1 MKWQNV
7 PAQHTDAWAEIFGEN
22 LCVPDLIRPC
32 PICGCADLHRYYD
45 GGNGPITITL
55 ENTFKG
61 YGDLWEWCSNCG
73 HYLHFSCLVPLG
85 WNTYLEFD
93 ASKLTPSPEALQQA
107 LDKKRASLQKKPE
120 KMADFLQLISRPS
133 AAYEEGLRFFRGK
146 GMLNEA
152 LQQLARDLKA
162 QGIDYAVIGATA
174 LNYHGYLRFTSDIDV
189 LMTPDGLATFRA
201 ELIGRGYRPAFEGA
215 TKKFR
220 ITSHNVPLEIITTGE
235 YPGDGKPKSVQFP
248 DPSTAAESIN
258 GVQTVTLPK
267 LIELKLASGITGL
280 GRLKDLADVQEMI
293 RARALPAS
301 FADTLD
307 ASVRAKFLELQ
318 NEIQQV
324 NDAGGDP
331 VG

>member
-1 MKWQNV
+1 M
-7 PAQHTDAWAEIFGEN
+7 T
-22 LCVPDLIRPC
+22 
-32 PICGCADLHRYYD
+32 
-45 GGNGPITITL
+45 
-55 ENTFKG
+55 
-61 YGDLWEWCSNCG
+61 
-73 HYLHFSCLVPLG
+73 
-85 WNTYLEFD
+85 
-93 ASKLTPSPEALQQA
+93 
-107 LDKKRASLQKKPE
+107 
-120 KMADFLQLISRPS
+120 DFLQLISRPC
-133 AAYEEGLRFFRGK
+133 AALDEGFRFFRGV
-146 GMLNEA
+146 GLLCET
-152 LQQLARDLKA
+152 LAELAADLSA
-162 QGIDYAVIGATA
+162 HGVGYAVIGGIA
-174 LNYHGYLRFTSDIDV
+174 LNAHGYKRFTTNINV
-189 LMTPDGLATFRA
+189 LMTPDGLAKFRA